1 MNITK
6 YVCVDWMALV
16 DVIDALGGL
25 DLDLTKEEV
34 HWVNGY
40 ITETANS
47 IGYGC
52 EAVIGEGR
60 IHLNGVQAVAYSRIR
75 YTSGDDFLRASRQR
89 IVLQAILEKCK
100 GEDIATLTSMCSS
113 MMDDIS
119 TNFTVKEILS
129 LAKNVTKYQISSTTG
144 FPYNVTTMKL
154 SNIGDTVIKID
165 LATDVVQLHKYLFE
179 DESYMVSNT
188 VQAISDA
195 VQKKT
200 GVDSKTEIY
209 DTTKY
214 NNTAGATGT
223 EGAKQKNKDAQD
235 ALKKSQSE
243 SENDSTTKSSSDD
256 SDD

>member
-1 MNITK
+1 M
-6 YVCVDWMALV
+6 
-16 DVIDALGGL
+16 
-25 DLDLTKEEV
+25 
-34 HWVNGY
+34 
-40 ITETANS
+40 S
-47 IGYGC
+47 
-52 EAVIGEGR
+52 
-60 IHLNGVQAVAYSRIR
+60 YSRIR

-144 FPYNVTTMKL
+144 FPYNVTTKRL
-154 SNIGDTVIKID
+154 SSIGDTVIPID

-179 DESYMVSNT
+179 DESYTVSNT
-188 VQAISDA
+188 VQTISDA

-223 EGAKQKNKDAQD
+223 EGAKKNNKDAQD

-243 SENDSTTKSSSDD
+243 SEND
-256 SDD
+256 